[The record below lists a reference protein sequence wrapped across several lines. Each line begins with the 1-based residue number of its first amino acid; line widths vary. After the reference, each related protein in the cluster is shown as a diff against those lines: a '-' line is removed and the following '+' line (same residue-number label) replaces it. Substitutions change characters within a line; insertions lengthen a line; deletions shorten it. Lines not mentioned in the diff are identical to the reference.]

1 VKEQENKLSR
11 KVTSFQVFPFRKLAL
26 WKTIMLERIM
36 SRGKVASVPVMFTIL
51 LLLLGMEAWGQPSM
65 SVDTSTGR
73 IMIRAERRHIR
84 EVERARDEF
93 RFDTRQIQ
101 IKARFLELSESAT
114 RAFGIRLE
122 RLTGVKVPSGE
133 TPGEGT
139 AIQFGEGAIQYS
151 FYRLMA
157 GEEKL
162 EAVVNAL
169 VESGEAEVLLQ
180 PQVSTLSGQVAGIYV
195 VARIPYI
202 VSEAGETAEGGV
214 IPPKW
219 EYATVGI
226 VLQVLP
232 EIVAEDLVQMSIVL
246 VRSEYEDYLPG
257 HPKFYSD
264 ISPTNITVK
273 SGEPIVIGGLM
284 REKKTETVAGLPILS
299 ELPII
304 GNLFKTRYEETEKRN
319 LIVTVEPHII
329 TPREIKGR
337 TKKVFVFKYA
347 LAQKMAEQVRE
358 ILSNQGM
365 VEVNPREAPPN
376 SILVR
381 DNEDKIEV
389 IQALLDE
396 IGTFEQQRREE
407 TFELSYST
415 PQQIKKAISS
425 LKSSRGSVGMDEEA
439 NSVTIEDGTYQLA
452 RMGEIISS
460 IEKHNRVPQT
470 KVFYLG
476 ELNKDEIVPLLE
488 KYLSPQGS
496 IQLEEER
503 LVVVDNNWVI
513 QRIAEEIARW

>member
-1 VKEQENKLSR
+1 
-11 KVTSFQVFPFRKLAL
+11 
-26 WKTIMLERIM
+26 M
-36 SRGKVASVPVMFTIL
+36 SKIKGASAVAIFTISVL
-51 LLLLGMEAWGQPSM
+51 LVGVEAWAQPSM
-65 SVDTSTGR
+65 SIDTATGR
-73 IMIRAERRHIR
+73 IMVRAERRHIR

-93 RFDTRQIQ
+93 RFETRQIE

-122 RLTGVKVPSGE
+122 RLTGVKASGG

-151 FYRLMA
+151 FYRLVA

-195 VARIPYI
+195 VARIPYM
-202 VSEAGETAEGGV
+202 VSEAGETAEGVV

-226 VLQVLP
+226 VLQVQP
-232 EIVAEDLVQMSIVL
+232 EIVADDLVQMSIVL
-246 VRSEYEDYLPG
+246 VRSEWEEYEPG
-257 HPKFYSD
+257 HPIFKSD
-264 ISPTNITVK
+264 IAPTNITVR

-304 GNLFKTRYEETEKRN
+304 GNLFKTRYEKTEKRN

-347 LAQKMAEQVRE
+347 LAEEMASRVRE
-358 ILSNQGM
+358 ILSSQGM
-365 VEVNPREAPPN
+365 VEMNPREAPPN

-381 DNEDKIEV
+381 DNEDKVED
-389 IQALLDE
+389 IQTLLGE
-396 IGTFEQQRREE
+396 IGTFEEQRRQE
-407 TFELSYST
+407 TFEFLYST
-415 PQQIKKAISS
+415 PEQIKKAISPLLS
-425 LKSSRGSVGMDEEA
+425 PKGSVRIDEEA
-439 NSVTIEDGTYQLA
+439 KSVTIEDGAYQLA
-452 RMGEIISS
+452 RMREIISS
-460 IEKHNRVPQT
+460 IEEHNQVPQT
-470 KVFYLG
+470 KVFYLR
-476 ELNKDEIVPLLE
+476 EAEREEILPLLE